1 MWFTAILRESR
12 DGAGQCPSSWQV
24 LNKACFKCGSKIRDV
39 VSHSP
44 SGADTLLLTTVLESQ
59 GEKYHG
65 FHFEN
70 HYIGL
75 EQSDKLLCR
84 AICCLLPTW
93 SLSLSASTLPNSNS
107 VFSFLVLCHYLTLN
121 ALSKRYLHPNLPLL
135 LLFSK
140 YLGTFY
146 SIANL
151 RQAWATVELSE
162 NTYCPLSYNTLPV
175 VWRKEEALTIYYLG
189 LDDISFIHNFSL
201 SEQHCQGLFC
211 FLNM

>member
-1 MWFTAILRESR
+1 MDSILKTIIQVQNSQTNCYV
-12 DGAGQCPSSWQV
+12 GPSAAFFP
-24 LNKACFKCGSKIRDV
+24 LDR
-39 VSHSP
+39 
-44 SGADTLLLTTVLESQ
+44 
-59 GEKYHG
+59 
-65 FHFEN
+65 
-70 HYIGL
+70 
-75 EQSDKLLCR
+75 
-84 AICCLLPTW
+84 
-93 SLSLSASTLPNSNS
+93 SLSASTLPNSHS

-175 VWRKEEALTIYYLG
+175 VWRKEEALTIYHLG